1 MIEEEADDMLDTYS
15 LSPKGKRLLKKFDKA
30 YLAAWKAGHN
40 EKESEIIA
48 LKKINADW
56 LGLAIMRFIKEEEES
71 FCELDE

>member
-15 LSPKGKRLLKKFDKA
+15 LSPKGKRLLKKFDKE
-30 YLAAWKAGHN
+30 YLKAWKQGHD

-56 LGLAIMRFIKEEEES
+56 LGLAIMRFIREEEE
-71 FCELDE
+71 